1 MQPLVKN
8 STFKKQ
14 SYMGETAIEEL
25 HRQLLTFWNNQ
36 DGAGMAHCLLKTQ
49 MLLDLMEVK

>member
-1 MQPLVKN
+1 MQPLVKD
-8 STFKKQ
+8 STFKKPI
-14 SYMGETAIEEL
+14 YMEETAIEEL